1 MCDPEMYDDEIARL
15 ALYFSD
21 IILDDFHGIKDRERD
36 EGEQRRSNM
45 KRRHITELCEAC
57 MDGVC
62 KKGKKKSH
70 TNNKVLVQKA
80 KPAKRPKTI

>member
-21 IILDDFHGIKDRERD
+21 IILDDFHGIKDIERD

-45 KRRHITELCEAC
+45 KRRHIKELCEAC
-57 MDGVC
+57 MNGVC
-62 KKGKKKSH
+62 KKGKKKPPAKK
-70 TNNKVLVQKA
+70 NDRVLKA
-80 KPAKRPKTI
+80 KPA